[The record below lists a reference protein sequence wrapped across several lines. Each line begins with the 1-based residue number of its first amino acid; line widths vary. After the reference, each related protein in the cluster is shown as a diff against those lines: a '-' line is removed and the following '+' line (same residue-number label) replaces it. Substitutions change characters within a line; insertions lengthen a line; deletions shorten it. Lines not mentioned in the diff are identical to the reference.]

1 MKKINSIDYG
11 AKVIGI
17 GLIFLAVIPIVFYI
31 VNCFLSLS
39 AIRIVIFISMGIG
52 AVIEIGF
59 GCHLAIELR
68 QDKLID
74 RYYSEHPSSTK
85 TPQEILNER
94 NRG

>member
-17 GLIFLAVIPIVFYI
+17 GLIFL
-31 VNCFLSLS
+31 
-39 AIRIVIFISMGIG
+39 

-94 NRG
+94 HRG